1 MSWAYRGYGRPPLG
15 GFLRTSGSPA
25 DGEGQSLSEKAI
37 RSHYKR
43 LSLKFHPDK
52 IRPDPAKNQTAES
65 LNNHFVELTKAY
77 KALTDEEVRNNYIQY
92 GHPDG
97 KQSMSIGIALPKFMI
112 TEGNGKYVL
121 LVYGLLLG
129 VLLPYVVGRW
139 WYGTQRVTKEKV
151 LVASAG
157 KLFREYDEAMSEA
170 KAVGALSVGDEFG
183 EVLRSEQAEEGIAT
197 IEKRILAEQSGA
209 GPLLTDK
216 DRVLLA
222 GLDGGVRR
230 KVLGLLWA
238 YLGRVD
244 LGDATLNA
252 GMPLCPDGRFQKS
265 SLLTDMT
272 REIRSRA
279 HRVRAQRISSG
290 HLSCV

>member
-1 MSWAYRGYGRPPLG
+1 MCRK
-15 GFLRTSGSPA
+15 RTLA
-25 DGEGQSLSEKAI
+25 DGDLQSSSEKAI
-37 RSHYKR
+37 KSHYKR

-65 LNNHFVELTKAY
+65 LNNQFVELTKAY

-97 KQSMSIGIALPKFMI
+97 KQSMSIGIALPKFII

-139 WYGTQRVTKEKV
+139 WYGTQRMTKEKV

-157 KLFREYDEAMSEA
+157 NLFREYEDTITEGGV
-170 KAVGALSVGDEFG
+170 VGALSVGDEFK
-183 EVLRSEQAEEGIAT
+183 EVLTGDRAEEGIAS
-197 IEKRILAEQSGA
+197 IESRILVENPNGLRQ
-209 GPLLTDK
+209 LLSDK
-216 DRVLLA
+216 DRTKLERMES
-222 GLDGGVRR
+222 GVRR

-238 YLGRVD
+238 YLGRID
-244 LGDATLNA
+244 LDNAQLND
-252 GMPLCPDGRFQKS
+252 GMHPNS
-265 SLLTDMT
+265 
-272 REIRSRA
+272 
-279 HRVRAQRISSG
+279 
-290 HLSCV
+290 